1 MRIKNTCTRELEYMY
16 YKDEVCSFLKI
27 PVYPLDDALIAGAH
41 SIERDNISFLVII
54 ILRSLLTV
62 SKVLGNLTDNVLI
75 LIN

>member
-1 MRIKNTCTRELEYMY
+1 MLLLQIAVN
-16 YKDEVCSFLKI
+16 
-27 PVYPLDDALIAGAH
+27 PLDDALIAGAW

>member
-1 MRIKNTCTRELEYMY
+1 MLLLQIT
-16 YKDEVCSFLKI
+16 
-27 PVYPLDDALIAGAH
+27 VYPFDDTLIAGAW
-41 SIERDNISFLVII
+41 SIERDNNSFLVII

>member
-1 MRIKNTCTRELEYMY
+1 MLLLQIT
-16 YKDEVCSFLKI
+16 
-27 PVYPLDDALIAGAH
+27 VYPLNNPLIAGAH
-41 SIERDNISFLVII
+41 SIERDDIFFLVII

>member
-1 MRIKNTCTRELEYMY
+1 MLLLQIA
-16 YKDEVCSFLKI
+16 
-27 PVYPLDDALIAGAH
+27 VYPLDDALIAGAW
-41 SIERDNISFLVII
+41 SIERDNIPFLVII

>member
-1 MRIKNTCTRELEYMY
+1 MLLLQIT
-16 YKDEVCSFLKI
+16 
-27 PVYPLDDALIAGAH
+27 VYPFDDTLIAGAH
-41 SIERDNISFLVII
+41 SIERDDIFFLVII